1 MIQPKTIRDLFSF
14 PGFQALIT
22 LKEVPE
28 DPGARVITLRRRQK
42 KVPAP
47 VADMFSAAFTIEWST
62 ASGIFPVEAF
72 GSGLSLSTAGS
83 FATGAKL

>member
-14 PGFQALIT
+14 PGFQALTT
-22 LKEVPE
+22 LQEVPE

-47 VADMFSAAFTIEWST
+47 VVAMFSEAFTIAWST
-62 ASGIFPVEAF
+62 VSGIFLEGAF
-72 GSGLSLSTAGS
+72 GSGLTLSIAGS
-83 FATGAKL
+83 FATGARL